1 MPKTLK
7 IDQSIFQNLVTFY
20 SETFNLPPLAAKI
33 YAYLLFDFEKKG
45 ISFDEFVEIFC
56 ASKSSVSS
64 NISILFTMQLIQDF
78 NKINERKRYFVVND
92 NFLKLRYTQIIE
104 RLSKEIE
111 ILDSIQEFRGQTD
124 DKYMVYKELM
134 TTNINN
140 IKNSLS
146 KL

>member
-7 IDQSIFQNLVTFY
+7 IDQHIFQDLVTFY
-20 SETFNLPPLAAKI
+20 SETFHLPPLAAKI

-45 ISFDEFVEIFC
+45 ISFDEFVEIFS

-64 NISILFTMQLIQDF
+64 NISILLTMQLIQDF

-92 NFLKLRYTQIIE
+92 NFLKMRYTQIIE
-104 RLSKEIE
+104 RLSKELE
-111 ILDSIQEFRGQTD
+111 ILDSIQEFRGETD
-124 DKYMVYKELM
+124 EKYRVYKELM